1 MTKIIGAQP
10 KLNNR
15 LLQYITLPILLLDV
29 IFTFFIRGTLYNP
42 LIITTSSLALL
53 VISIISALLYS
64 SNKKTKKHTLK
75 SPSSI
80 YWYLFCSICISFFL
94 NVFFLAPNIGDK
106 QTTVVFFAEVIL
118 NFAILFSIFQIVSS
132 GLVKPRWIL
141 TTIQIASLTTII
153 PVIQISLILDS
164 IRRIGTGSGEAEN
177 TMTGAVGQIGLSL
190 AVVFT
195 ISLYR
200 LIYYSLYERDRLFL
214 MLNFFLTS
222 ATFTGLLLTGKRSV
236 FIGIFICAILL
247 FSFVLR
253 HSKVKILLHFIIAAS
268 LVTSLVFGY
277 FSYSGT
283 TKYAALFNRYTDLQL
298 IDEAFTNRLEDY
310 SEAFNSVDNKNY
322 VIFGQMWRYHVLV
335 DQNQITYP
343 HNYLISSLLHFGII
357 PALFIGLASL
367 RVFFI
372 LSKKCCHY
380 KGFQSLQWIAL
391 LSVSFVILAHMSSAG
406 PITRVFVPFF
416 WVGFIESIFKRESLS
431 L

>member
-1 MTKIIGAQP
+1 MTKIIRAQP
-10 KLNNR
+10 NLNIR
-15 LLQYITLPILLLDV
+15 RLQYITLPILLLNV
-29 IFTFFIRGTLYNP
+29 IFTLFIRGTPFNH
-42 LIITTSSLALL
+42 LIVITSSLGLF
-53 VISIISALLYS
+53 VISVISALLYS
-64 SNKKTKKHTLK
+64 AEKKTKKYTLK

-80 YWYLFCSICISFFL
+80 YWHLFYSICISFFL

-106 QTTVVFFAEVIL
+106 LTTVVFFAEVVL

-141 TTIQIASLTTII
+141 TTIQIASLTIII
-153 PVIQISLILDS
+153 PIIQISLTLDS

-177 TMTGAVGQIGLSL
+177 TIASAVGQIGLSL
-190 AVVFT
+190 AVVFV

-200 LIYYSLYERDRLFL
+200 LIYYFLYERNRLFL
-214 MLNFFLTS
+214 MLNFCLTS
-222 ATFTGLLLTGKRSV
+222 ASFTGCFLTGKRSV
-236 FIGIFICAILL
+236 FIGIFICLILL

-253 HSKVKILLHFIIAAS
+253 HSKVKFILHFIIAAS

-283 TKYAALFNRYTDLQL
+283 TEYTALFNRYTDLQL
-298 IDEAFTNRLEDY
+298 IEKAFTNRLEDY
-310 SEAFNSVDNKNY
+310 SKTFNSVNNKNY
-322 VIFGQMWRYHVLV
+322 VVFGQMWRYHELV

-357 PALFIGLASL
+357 PALLIGLASL

-372 LSKKCCHY
+372 LGKKSCHY
-380 KGFQSLQWIAL
+380 KGVQSLQWIAL

-416 WVGFIESIFKRESLS
+416 WVGFVESIFKRESLS